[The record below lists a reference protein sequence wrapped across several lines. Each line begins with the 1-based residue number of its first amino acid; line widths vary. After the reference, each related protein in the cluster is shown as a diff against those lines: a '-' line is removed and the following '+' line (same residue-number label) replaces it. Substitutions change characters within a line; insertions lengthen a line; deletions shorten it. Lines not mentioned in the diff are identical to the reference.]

1 MALSKPIC
9 EQNITLITKPEQSGK
24 TFIMLEEI
32 SKLLKRNKYTINI
45 IMCDNNLLLISQTS
59 VRCEQK
65 ELGYYELSSKIKN
78 IDYNS
83 ICAKTITKNKPII
96 LCNNKTRKD
105 DINKMVKWYLNL
117 TQHNIKYN
125 INIWIDE
132 ADKGFLSIKKDIF
145 PIVNQSNLINIYLLT
160 ATPNKIINECEEIK
174 VFPLKESILSTYHG
188 WNDNIII
195 KIKDNFNKLIDFI
208 NNILENNKKEIKKD
222 TRWFIPGLIWKKNTY
237 RN

>member
-78 IDYNS
+78 IDYN
-83 ICAKTITKNKPII
+83 
-96 LCNNKTRKD
+96 
-105 DINKMVKWYLNL
+105 
-117 TQHNIKYN
+117 
-125 INIWIDE
+125 
-132 ADKGFLSIKKDIF
+132 
-145 PIVNQSNLINIYLLT
+145 
-160 ATPNKIINECEEIK
+160 
-174 VFPLKESILSTYHG
+174 
-188 WNDNIII
+188 
-195 KIKDNFNKLIDFI
+195 
-208 NNILENNKKEIKKD
+208 
-222 TRWFIPGLIWKKNTY
+222 
-237 RN
+237 